1 MGLQTV
7 VTQQRHASIHVVAT
21 QAKRDGYEVSLME
34 RLMGAGLNVHLL
46 RTQYRM
52 HPALAEWPSDTFYQ
66 GQLLSSTTPADRQPP
81 LGMSCLP
88 HTVPL

>member
-1 MGLQTV
+1 
-7 VTQQRHASIHVVAT
+7 VAT

-34 RLMGAGLNVHLL
+34 RLMGAGLDVQLL
-46 RTQYRM
+46 RIQYGM

-66 GQLLSSTTPADRQPP
+66 SQLLSCPKAADRQPP

-88 HTVPL
+88 HTIPL